1 MIHRVRVCIVLLA
14 VLLAAAC
21 QSLPPAAP
29 TAVAPT
35 AESSAL
41 SPIAPPPDEPGAAS
55 PDAAPAG
62 RFAIDR
68 PVQAGATLVQG
79 SGLAGTAIA
88 LYDLTNM
95 GVELGGGV
103 VGDDGRF
110 ALQVA
115 PLTGNLRIGI
125 QLVEPNDAIWAEK
138 TLLGP
143 EALVVPMVG
152 AFVDTV
158 LVSP

>member
-1 MIHRVRVCIVLLA
+1 MIHRARVCIVVLT

-21 QSLPPAAP
+21 QPLPPAAP

-35 AESSAL
+35 AAASAL
-41 SPIAPPPDEPGAAS
+41 SPIAPP

-68 PVQAGATLVQG
+68 PVQAGDTLVQG

-95 GVELGGGV
+95 GIELGGGV

-125 QLVEPNDAIWAEK
+125 QLVEQNDAIWAEK
-138 TLLGP
+138 ALLGP

>member
-1 MIHRVRVCIVLLA
+1 M
-14 VLLAAAC
+14 
-21 QSLPPAAP
+21 
-29 TAVAPT
+29 
-35 AESSAL
+35 
-41 SPIAPPPDEPGAAS
+41 
-55 PDAAPAG
+55 
-62 RFAIDR
+62 
-68 PVQAGATLVQG
+68 
-79 SGLAGTAIA
+79 
-88 LYDLTNM
+88 
-95 GVELGGGV
+95 

-125 QLVEPNDAIWAEK
+125 QLVEQNDAIWAEK
-138 TLLGP
+138 ALLGP

>member
-1 MIHRVRVCIVLLA
+1 MRARKRIVSTGCLVGGCL
-14 VLLAAAC
+14 
-21 QSLPPAAP
+21 SIPPAG
-29 TAVAPT
+29 
-35 AESSAL
+35 
-41 SPIAPPPDEPGAAS
+41 SPDGCCAHGGVQRPVSYRAAPDEPGAAS

-68 PVQAGATLVQG
+68 PVQAGATLAQG

-115 PLTGNLRIGI
+115 PLTGNRASASSS
-125 QLVEPNDAIWAEK
+125 PN
-138 TLLGP
+138 
-143 EALVVPMVG
+143 
-152 AFVDTV
+152 
-158 LVSP
+158 